1 MIDEQGRVLG
11 LDLGQVRIGVAL
23 SDPLGCTAQPLRVL
37 KRVGPRKDHHAIAE
51 LAREHEVQTI
61 VVGLPLQLSG
71 DESEGSAS
79 ARESSEKL
87 KQRLPKVE
95 LVLWDERLTTVEAER
110 SMVSGNVRRSRRKQ
124 IVDALA
130 AVLILQNYLDSRD
143 AELPGAP

>member
-1 MIDEQGRVLG
+1 MIDEQGRVMG

-37 KRVGPRKDHHAIAE
+37 KRVGPRKDLHAIAE

-79 ARESSEKL
+79 ARESAEKL

-110 SMVSGNVRRSRRKQ
+110 SMVTGNVRRSRRKQ